1 MSRSNQSARGKT
13 FLLADLKRRK
23 PNKQMKK
30 QTQTRKSI
38 QKNAGGKFA
47 IKAFILVQFK
57 SLIRTKF
64 KRDILKKL
72 AASDNHQGI

>member
-1 MSRSNQSARGKT
+1 MAILLAALCCRNWVKLSAESVACKLTLFLMSRSNQSARGKT

-38 QKNAGGKFA
+38 QKNAEE
-47 IKAFILVQFK
+47 
-57 SLIRTKF
+57 SLP
-64 KRDILKKL
+64 
-72 AASDNHQGI
+72 